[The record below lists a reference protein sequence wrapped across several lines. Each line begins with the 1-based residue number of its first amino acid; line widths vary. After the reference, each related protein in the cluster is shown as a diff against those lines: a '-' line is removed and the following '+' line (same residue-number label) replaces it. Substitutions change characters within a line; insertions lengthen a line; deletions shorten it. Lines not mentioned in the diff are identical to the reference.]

1 MMSKNFFVYVLTII
15 LLATVAIPTYYSIT
29 EELCESSLTIDI
41 EEDTENNENSEKNE
55 LKIIG
60 LPVEFSSLYTL
71 SSRNE
76 KNTYLS
82 NQYNSIFTN
91 LESPPPEYC

>member
-1 MMSKNFFVYVLTII
+1 MLTII

-29 EELCESSLTIDI
+29 EDLCETSLTIDI
-41 EEDTENNENSEKNE
+41 EEDSESNENSEKNE

-60 LPVEFSSLYTL
+60 FPVEFSSLYTL
-71 SSRNE
+71 PSKEER
-76 KNTYLS
+76 NTYLS
-82 NQYNSIFTN
+82 NQYNFVFCN